1 MRASRLLSLLML
13 LQTRGRVSARVLA
26 DELEVSERTIHRDV
40 EHLSASGVPVIAE
53 RGAAGGFALLE
64 GWRTRLTGLTPDEA
78 RAIFMAGAPGPAAQ
92 LGLGGA
98 VASAQLKL
106 LAALPPEWQADAGR
120 VGARFHLDPV
130 GWYRRVE
137 RLDCLPIVAQAVWD
151 ERRLRIRYESWKGV
165 VERRIE
171 PLGLVLKAGEW
182 YVVATARGEPRTYK
196 LSNIHALDTLDGKF
210 TRPRSFDLAAH
221 WARSIE
227 RFEAEL
233 YGTTATVRVTANGL
247 RRLRYLSAAV
257 AEAVDRA
264 EVTPDQ
270 TGWAQL
276 TIPIESVEH
285 AASELMRLGAECEVL
300 EPTELRGRL
309 AAATRAMA
317 AIYRSRRAPRRIS

>member
-13 LQTRGRVSARVLA
+13 LQTRGCLSARVLA
-26 DELEVSERTIHRDV
+26 DELEVSERTIHRDI
-40 EHLSASGVPVIAE
+40 EHLSAAGVPVVSE
-53 RGAAGGFALLE
+53 RGASGGFALLD
-64 GWRTRLTGLTPDEA
+64 GWRTRLTGLTPEEA

-137 RLDCLPIVAQAVWD
+137 RLDCLPAVAQAVWD
-151 ERRLRIRYESWKGV
+151 ERRLHIRYESWKGM

-210 TRPRSFDLAAH
+210 TRPRRFDLAAH
-221 WARSIE
+221 WAASIE

-233 YGTTATVRVTANGL
+233 YRATATVRVSASGL
-247 RRLRYLSAAV
+247 RKLRYLSAAV
-257 AEAVDRA
+257 AETVDRSD
-264 EVTPDQ
+264 VKPDR
-270 TGWAQL
+270 TGWTQL

-285 AASELMRLGAECEVL
+285 AAAELMRLGADCEVIS
-300 EPTELRGRL
+300 PAELRRRL
-309 AAATRAMA
+309 AETASAMTSL
-317 AIYRSRRAPRRIS
+317 YRVDVSED